1 MTSMMK
7 FCEDLFRVDRSL
19 MGKGNLETLLY
30 IKEIVPALE
39 ISEVPSGFQAYDWT
53 VPEEWRVVEAYI
65 EDLQGNRLIDV
76 KNSNLHVI
84 GYSYS
89 IDQVMEFSDLKNNLY
104 THKDNDEAIPYL
116 TSYYVKQWGF
126 CLSERQ
132 LSQFDTKG
140 IYRVVLKSEHFPG
153 TLHSGEIVLPGET
166 KKEILLSSYICHPS
180 MANNELS
187 GPAVLT
193 ALSLWLS
200 NIEKRHFTYRITF
213 HSETLGA
220 LVYIKNN
227 EKKLKENVIAGWNFT
242 CMGGPEEITVLPTQY
257 GKSLPD
263 RVTLKALENLGISP
277 KMKNFLHR
285 GSDERQFSS
294 PRLAIPMVSVMKSPY
309 GEYKEYHT
317 SLDDLNF
324 VTEESLNQSLKVMK
338 EVISILESD
347 KYFRQTFIGEAHL
360 SKYDLYESLGI
371 SKSEFNSRDIL
382 NVMQYCDGTNNLSD
396 ISHHTKLHSDLIDR
410 ILDLLIE
417 KNIVE

>member
-1 MTSMMK
+1 
-7 FCEDLFRVDRSL
+7 
-19 MGKGNLETLLY
+19 MGEGNLETLLY
-30 IKEIVPALE
+30 IKGIVPELE
-39 ISEVPSGFQAYDWT
+39 ISEVPTGFQAYDWV
-53 VPEEWRVVEAYI
+53 VPKEWRVVEAYI
-65 EDLQGNRLIDV
+65 EDLDGTRLIDV

-84 GYSYS
+84 GYSIS
-89 IDQVMEFSDLKNNLY
+89 INQVMEFSELKKNLF
-104 THKDNDEAIPYL
+104 THKGNDEAIPYL

-132 LSQFDTKG
+132 LLQFNTKG
-140 IYRVVLKSEHFPG
+140 VYRVVLKSEHFPG

-166 KKEILLSSYICHPS
+166 RKEILLSSYICHPS

-200 NIEKRHFTYRITF
+200 NKEKRHFTYRITF

-227 EKKLKENVIAGWNFT
+227 EKNLKENVIAGWNFT
-242 CMGGPEEITVLPTQY
+242 CMGGPDEFTVLPTQY
-257 GKSLPD
+257 GNSLPD
-263 RVTLKALENLGISP
+263 RVTLKAL
-277 KMKNFLHR
+277 KNFGVNPNMKDFLDR

-309 GEYKEYHT
+309 GEYSEYHT

-324 VTEESLNQSLKVMK
+324 ISDESLNQSLKVMK
-338 EVISILESD
+338 EIVSILESE

-371 SKSEFNSRDIL
+371 SKSEFNSRDVL
-382 NVMQYCDGTNNLSD
+382 NVIQYCDGTNNFSD
-396 ISHHTKLHSDLIDR
+396 ICHYIKLHPDLVNR
-410 ILDLLIE
+410 ILNLLME
-417 KNIVE
+417 KNIIE